1 MNYVQYSDMEN
12 KTKLIR
18 LRQLTK
24 SQRENICN
32 AYRGGMSCFNECP
45 MRFLV
50 GRSSICL
57 KDLLRVSDIDVSLRV
72 REELL

>member
-24 SQRENICN
+24 EQRENICDN
-32 AYRGGMSCFNECP
+32 YKMGMSCFNECP

-72 REELL
+72 EEWLL